1 MRSGRQLILLLIGVQ
16 AAVISFG
23 QSAVG
28 APPADANYLAPTD
41 YLFPIAPGTPNTL
54 AGTMGELRNTH
65 FHSGLDIRTN
75 NQVGA
80 AVRAAQEGYI
90 SRASKSSNGYGNVLY
105 VTHPNGHTTL
115 YAHLDRFKGPVAAH
129 VQGEQYRRQTF
140 DIDLKFSPGQFKV
153 NRGDTIALSGN
164 TGSSSGPHLHF
175 DLRDEQMD
183 AINPLN
189 FGFREITDRIPPI
202 VQVIALRTM
211 DKDARINGKFGRFEF
226 RTVRS
231 GGKFRIP
238 VPVEAS
244 GRIGIE
250 LLGYDKMDNS
260 GFQCGINKYMVTA
273 NGQPVFTQTIQRI
286 DMENTR
292 GILAVMDYHTL
303 ETRGHRYNKLY
314 VEDGNPMDFYTGVT
328 DRGIITIQDKA
339 VEINIGLSDSYGNTA
354 EAAFTLKPGEQKS
367 IIPSLDATK
376 APAGFEKNGH
386 HIIARMPLCKEASLF
401 SNGVA
406 KPVKPDYRS
415 NQWSVFVIDLRAG
428 IPDSLSN
435 CRHTLRFNISER
447 VPSRV
452 PFTYFGPSFSVHF
465 PDSAL
470 FDTLY
475 LSASHRMEGKREVLT
490 VGEKT
495 TPLLRAVTIEV
506 KPAGPAGARYAAYRV
521 DDGRYIFQQG
531 TWTNGKLR
539 FTTNY
544 LGKFMLLPDS
554 LPPAVHRIHLSHSHA
569 RFRIGDNLSGI
580 ASFEATVN
588 GKWLLMNYD
597 HKTGVLFSEKPEQGM
612 EIRGNFLLKVTDRS
626 GNVKVF
632 KQKVI

>member
-1 MRSGRQLILLLIGVQ
+1 MR
-16 AAVISFG
+16 
-23 QSAVG
+23 
-28 APPADANYLAPTD
+28 T
-41 YLFPIAPGTPNTL
+41 
-54 AGTMGELRNTH
+54 TH

-75 NQVGA
+75 NQIGA
-80 AVRAAQEGYI
+80 AVRAAQDGYI

-115 YAHLDRFKGPVAAH
+115 YAHLDLFKGPIATH
-129 VQGEQYRRQTF
+129 VQGEQYRNQTF
-140 DIDLKFSPGQFKV
+140 DIDLRFPPGKFRV

-175 DLRDEQMD
+175 DLRDENMD
-183 AINPLN
+183 AINPLSY
-189 FGFREITDRIPPI
+189 GFREIIDRIPPI

-226 RTVRS
+226 RAIRS
-231 GGKFRIP
+231 GGKYHIP
-238 VPVEAS
+238 VPVEAR

-260 GFQCGINKYMVTA
+260 GFQCGINKYIVSA
-273 NGQPVFTQTIQRI
+273 NGQQVFTQTIPRI

-292 GILAVMDYHTL
+292 GILSVMDYHTL

-314 VEDGNPMDFYTGVT
+314 VEDGNPMDFYSGVI
-328 DRGIITIQDKA
+328 DRGIITVRDQQVQVDID
-339 VEINIGLSDSYGNTA
+339 LSDSYGHTA
-354 EAAFTLKPGEQKS
+354 EALFTLKPGEHKE
-367 IIPSLDATK
+367 ILPSLDALK
-376 APAGFEKNGH
+376 APAGFEKSGH
-386 HIIARMPLCKEASLF
+386 HLIARMPLCKEASLF
-401 SNGVA
+401 TNGSA
-406 KPVKPDYRS
+406 KKIQPDFRS
-415 NQWSVFVIDLRAG
+415 NQWSVFLIDLRSG

-475 LSASHRMEGKREVLT
+475 LSASHRLEGKRDVLMIS
-490 VGEKT
+490 EKT
-495 TPLLRAVTIEV
+495 TPLLRAVTVEV
-506 KPAGPAGARYAAYRV
+506 KPNGPANTRYSAYRV

-539 FTTNY
+539 FSTNY
-544 LGKFMLLPDS
+544 LGKFILLPDS
-554 LPPAVHRIHLSHSHA
+554 LPPAVHRIHLSRDYA

-580 ASFEATVN
+580 ASFEARVN
-588 GKWLLMNYD
+588 GEWLLMNYD
-597 HKTGVLFSEKPEQGM
+597 HKTGVLFSEKPEKGM
-612 EIRGNFLLKVTDRS
+612 EIRGDFQLKVTDRS
-626 GNVKVF
+626 GNVKMY